1 MNLVM
6 SLSVY
11 KAGENLFV
19 TDTFVKKVL
28 DFVRVMQQSC
38 SCLFV
43 ILPEDNLWE

>member
-19 TDTFVKKVL
+19 TDTVVKVL
-28 DFVRVMQQSC
+28 DFVRIMQQSC

>member
-19 TDTFVKKVL
+19 TDTVVKV
-28 DFVRVMQQSC
+28 DFVRIMQQSC